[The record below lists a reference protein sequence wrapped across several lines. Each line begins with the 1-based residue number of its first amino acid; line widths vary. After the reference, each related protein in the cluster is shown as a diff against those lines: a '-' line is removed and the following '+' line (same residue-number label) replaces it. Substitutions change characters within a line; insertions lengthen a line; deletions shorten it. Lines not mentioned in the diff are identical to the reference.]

1 MPSMITLTLTTSD
14 DREISCDVPV
24 EGLCDYGHEV
34 LILGVE
40 ETDEV
45 LLINEIMVDG
55 EQVAAI
61 ATIDYARD
69 FIGLQFFNT
78 MPSVDALM
86 SIMCNLVQ
94 YHDEREV

>member
-14 DREISCDVPV
+14 DREITCTVPT
-24 EGLCDYGHEV
+24 ENLCDYGHEV
-34 LILGVE
+34 LIVGVE

-45 LLINEIMVDG
+45 ILINEMMLDG
-55 EQVAAI
+55 EYLNAI
-61 ATIDYARD
+61 ATIDYAKD

-86 SIMCNLVQ
+86 SIMGNLLT
-94 YHDEREV
+94 YHDNRG